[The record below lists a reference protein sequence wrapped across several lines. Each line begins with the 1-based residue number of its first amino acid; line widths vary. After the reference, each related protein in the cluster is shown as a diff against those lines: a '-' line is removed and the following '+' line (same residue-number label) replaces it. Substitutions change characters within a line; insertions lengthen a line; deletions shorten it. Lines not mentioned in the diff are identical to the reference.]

1 VQADEPAVDFV
12 SLLCAGESWDGIM
25 QDCMLTSMCME
36 VVQVSGSAAALCS
49 SGTQTQPNVLN
60 RHPDTVTLI
69 AACGMPHGCTVPWKA
84 IVHSAHIP
92 ATRK

>member
-1 VQADEPAVDFV
+1 MGWYYAGLHVDQHV
-12 SLLCAGESWDGIM
+12 HGG
-25 QDCMLTSMCME
+25 
-36 VVQVSGSAAALCS
+36 GSSEWVCCSIFFKVTAAALCS